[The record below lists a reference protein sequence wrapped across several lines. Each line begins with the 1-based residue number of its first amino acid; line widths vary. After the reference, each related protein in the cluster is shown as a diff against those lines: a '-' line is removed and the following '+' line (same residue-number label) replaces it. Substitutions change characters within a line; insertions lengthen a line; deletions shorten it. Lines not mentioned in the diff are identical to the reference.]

1 MKNLMIS
8 AILMAA
14 IPSALAQTEPPPD
27 SPPAAE
33 VIEARMPG
41 VYSAS
46 VEIELRIAEYPA
58 IMTALR
64 EDELGNMAA
73 FAAVAVE
80 DHQNWTEEAPD
91 WSWNEY
97 SSETAIALTFANA
110 GIVSLNRQ
118 TSYYTGGAHPNQG
131 VNPVVTRAGR
141 LDPAGLED
149 LIADSATDSPGLTAL
164 FYAIYRELMAMKRE
178 RLGTG
183 FDEAMER
190 ETWLAPLA
198 AELDAFPG
206 FTLMPNTSGDA
217 AGGLMFHFDP
227 YAVGSYAEGG
237 YDVPVPLSVFEAYL
251 AEDWADVFDGAPSRA
266 VLTQAGDTLEPL
278 LPPEAD

>member
-1 MKNLMIS
+1 
-8 AILMAA
+8 
-14 IPSALAQTEPPPD
+14 
-27 SPPAAE
+27 
-33 VIEARMPG
+33 MPG

-46 VEIELRIAEYPA
+46 VEIDPRLAEYPA

-73 FAAVAVE
+73 FAMMALE
-80 DHQNWTEEAPD
+80 DHRSWTEDAPA
-91 WSWNEY
+91 WSWNPY
-97 SSETAIALTFANA
+97 FSDTGIAVTFAHPE
-110 GIVSLNRQ
+110 VLSLNRN

-131 VNPVVTRAGR
+131 INPVVTRTDR
-141 LDPAGLED
+141 LRPAGLVDLLED
-149 LIADSATDSPGLTAL
+149 TATDSPGLTAL
-164 FYAIYRELMAMKRE
+164 FYAVYRELMAMKRE

-183 FDEAMER
+183 FDAAMER

-237 YDVPVPLSVFEAYL
+237 YDVPVPLSVFEDYL
-251 AEDWADVFDGAPSRA
+251 AEDWADVFDGAPSEA
-266 VLTQAGDTLEPL
+266 VLTQAGDALEPV
-278 LPPEAD
+278 LPAEAD